1 MWPLL
6 WQFYI
11 WWLKWRGVEAACRA
25 AHTCRRR
32 LRVQILRAFGVQI
45 GEGTRIEGPLVLMNA
60 KGDMSNLRVGS
71 DCYIGPDALI
81 DLTAPVTIGN
91 RVTLSMR
98 ATLITHMA
106 VGSGALSKIYPPEK
120 AGLEIADDCY
130 IAAGVIILYGVTIG
144 PRALIAAA
152 SLVRESIPPDTLAAG
167 VPAVIKKSLAEPRP
181 PK

>member
-1 MWPLL
+1 LI

-11 WWLKWRGVEAACRA
+11 WWLKCRGVEAACRA

-32 LRVQILRAFGVQI
+32 LRLRILRAFGAQV
-45 GEGTRIEGPLVLMNA
+45 GEGSRIEGPFVLMNA
-60 KGDMSNLRVGS
+60 KGDMANLRVGS
-71 DCYIGPDALI
+71 NCYIGPDTLI
-81 DLTAPVTIGN
+81 DLTAPVTIGD

-98 ATLITHMA
+98 TTLITHMA
-106 VGSGALSKIYPPEK
+106 VGSGALSKLYPPEK

-130 IAAGVIILYGVTIG
+130 AAAGVTVLHGVTVG

-167 VPAVIKKSLAEPRP
+167 VPAVVKKSLIEPRP

>member
-1 MWPLL
+1 MVPLI

-11 WWLKWRGVEAACRA
+11 WWLKFRGVDAASRA

-32 LRVQILRAFGVQI
+32 LRLRILRAFGAHI
-45 GEGTRIEGPLVLMNA
+45 GEGTRIEGPFVLMNA

-71 DCYIGPDALI
+71 NCYLGPETII
-81 DLTAPVTIGN
+81 DLTAPVTIGD

-98 ATLITHMA
+98 VTLITHMA
-106 VGSGALSKIYPPEK
+106 VGSSALSKLYPLEK
-120 AGLEIADDCY
+120 AGLKIADDCY
-130 IAAGVIILYGVTIG
+130 IAAGVTVLYGVTVG

-152 SLVRESIPPDTLAAG
+152 SLVRESVPPDSLAAG
-167 VPAVIKKSLAEPRP
+167 VPAVVKKPLFEPRP